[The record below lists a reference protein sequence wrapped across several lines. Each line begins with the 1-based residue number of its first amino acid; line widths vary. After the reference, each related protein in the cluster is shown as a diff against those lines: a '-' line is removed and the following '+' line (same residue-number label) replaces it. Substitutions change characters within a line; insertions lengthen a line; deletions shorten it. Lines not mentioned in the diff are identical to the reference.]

1 MSQSTPEG
9 RSPAG
14 EPAPESVEPDP
25 TTSST
30 MDKRAFDAVLR
41 ATLDSD
47 AADQRVTA
55 EEVAALADVARRHG
69 AAPFVNDPIA
79 VDLVEAI
86 IQANYGHLRRPPEI
100 WRSTAVR
107 IAAVLCDSPA
117 ARARLENL
125 WARLLES
132 HGNPGANA

>member
-1 MSQSTPEG
+1 MSQPTPDG
-9 RSPAG
+9 RSPGG
-14 EPAPESVEPDP
+14 ESAQDHVEPDP
-25 TTSST
+25 TTNST
-30 MDKRAFDAVLR
+30 MDRRAFDAVLR

-55 EEVAALADVARRHG
+55 EEVAALGEVARRHG
-69 AAPFVNDPIA
+69 NVPLAYDPIA

-86 IQANYGHLRRPPEI
+86 IQVNYGHMKRPPEI

-107 IAAVLCDSPA
+107 IAAVLFESPA

-125 WARLLES
+125 WARLLETNA
-132 HGNPGANA
+132 HPGADA